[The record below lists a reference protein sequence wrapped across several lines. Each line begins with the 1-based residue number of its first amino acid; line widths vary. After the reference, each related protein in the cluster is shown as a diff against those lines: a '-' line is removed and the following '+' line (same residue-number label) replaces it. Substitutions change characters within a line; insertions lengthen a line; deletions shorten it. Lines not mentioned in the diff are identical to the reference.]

1 MADEAAELKK
11 IQEELKKVLDLR
23 QTVRDLG
30 KEDTNTYKQTFQ
42 DLQKQNASLKQF
54 QSLQKQ
60 INRDL
65 IEAQAAVGGIRDAFA
80 ASVDELTG
88 MNAGLNRAKKSFRGL
103 ESIAD
108 KLSNDQADI
117 SRLSLKELKTV
128 EEKVNKKIQELKTSE
143 STLQSEV
150 DTLKHQKS

>member
-1 MADEAAELKK
+1 MANEAEELRK
-11 IQEELKKVLDLR
+11 IQEEHKKVLNLK

-30 KEDTNTYKQTFQ
+30 KEDTDTYKQTLQ

-54 QSLQKQ
+54 QNLQKQ

-65 IEAQAAVGGIRDAFA
+65 VEAQSAVSGIRDAFA
-80 ASVDELTG
+80 ASVNELTG

-117 SRLSLKELKTV
+117 SRMSLKELKT
-128 EEKVNKKIQELKTSE
+128 KLNLYI
-143 STLQSEV
+143 
-150 DTLKHQKS
+150 